1 MTTCSTKHLSLES
14 TVPPWASIREQALF
28 ITDSALSRLGKTVVS
43 KRMSE
48 RQYWAKGTGFGTG
61 STSSSWDMTA
71 MMAHQQSKELLVTLC
86 LVIMAEYLKPEC
98 REEDALPTG
107 LLDLLSSSCLLPA
120 LATCLMNDSSE

>member
-1 MTTCSTKHLSLES
+1 MLLC
-14 TVPPWASIREQALF
+14 VIF
-28 ITDSALSRLGKTVVS
+28 RLGKTVVS
-43 KRMSE
+43 KKMSE

-86 LVIMAEYLKPEC
+86 LVIMAEYLKPLC

-107 LLDLLSSSCLLPA
+107 LLDLLTSSCLLPA
-120 LATCLMNDSSE
+120 LATCLMNDSGEFDMFLF